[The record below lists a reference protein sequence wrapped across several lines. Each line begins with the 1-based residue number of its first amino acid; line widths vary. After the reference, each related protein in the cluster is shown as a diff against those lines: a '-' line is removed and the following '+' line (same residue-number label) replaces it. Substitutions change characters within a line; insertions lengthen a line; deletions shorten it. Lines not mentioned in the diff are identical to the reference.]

1 MLTLLRYES
10 SSMGT
15 FGVLLHGSK
24 WLCHTLE
31 PADRSGHKN
40 CAVASGAYPLIMEYS
55 PRFGVLLPTIVA
67 KGRSGLRFHAGNSV
81 GETKG
86 CVLPGKTRV
95 GYGLLS
101 SRVVLQDVISYIST
115 HNITQIKIVNYE
127 DISQ

>member
-10 SSMGT
+10 SSTGT

-31 PADRSGHKN
+31 PADRSGQKN
-40 CAVASGAYPLIMEYS
+40 CAVASGVYPLIMEYS
-55 PRFGVLLPTIVA
+55 PHFGVMLPTIVV
-67 KGRSGLRFHAGNSV
+67 KGRSGIRFHAGNSV

-95 GYGLLS
+95 CYRLLS
-101 SRVVLQDVISYIST
+101 SRMALQDVITYLST
-115 HNITQIKIVNYE
+115 HNITQLKVVNYDE
-127 DISQ
+127 ISL

>member
-1 MLTLLRYES
+1 
-10 SSMGT
+10 MGT

-40 CAVASGAYPLIMEYS
+40 CAVASGVYPLIMEYS
-55 PRFGVLLPTIVA
+55 PHFGVMLPTIVV
-67 KGRSGLRFHAGNSV
+67 KGRSGIRFHVGNSV

-95 GYGLLS
+95 CYRLLS
-101 SRVVLQDVISYIST
+101 SRVALQDVITYIST
-115 HNITQIKIVNYE
+115 HNITKLKVINYDE
-127 DISQ
+127 ISN